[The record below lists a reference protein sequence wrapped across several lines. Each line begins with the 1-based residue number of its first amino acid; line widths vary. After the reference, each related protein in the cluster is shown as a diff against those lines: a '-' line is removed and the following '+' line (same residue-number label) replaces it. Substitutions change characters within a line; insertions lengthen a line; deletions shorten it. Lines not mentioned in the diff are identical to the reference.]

1 MRRYTRRQLTGEG
14 PCRRTMTPINR
25 QVTLPDRLG
34 VYLAASAELS
44 FSTFGLAGWQSLSPS
59 ECTAILWYKYSVHM
73 LCYLLCAVD
82 MLTTTWS
89 DWQQPETHGTGTT
102 TGLPSFHSP
111 YYLFFFTTPVQ
122 RLFCAISLHWP
133 VCRSACALH
142 LFALDQVRLRNEAR
156 VYNAKD
162 STGCCLPEIGIADHH
177 HLQNEFVSVCMH
189 RIHIHGSTPS
199 SAMSCR
205 VTHTCYAAPWPG
217 VHCVLY
223 LLVLAHR
230 RGSTTRALGRID
242 TMLIAFTL
250 LSRSGS

>member
-1 MRRYTRRQLTGEG
+1 MRRYTRRQWTGEG

-73 LCYLLCAVD
+73 LCYLLCGVD

-111 YYLFFFTTPVQ
+111 YYLFFFTTPVR

-133 VCRSACALH
+133 VCRSACAL
-142 LFALDQVRLRNEAR
+142 FALDKFGSEMKLESTTPKTRRDAACPRLELLTTTSCRMNLCLCVCIAFIFMAR
-156 VYNAKD
+156 RRRQPCPV
-162 STGCCLPEIGIADHH
+162 
-177 HLQNEFVSVCMH
+177 VSPTRAMP
-189 RIHIHGSTPS
+189 RLGLGSTMCCIYSYWPT
-199 SAMSCR
+199 
-205 VTHTCYAAPWPG
+205 VAA
-217 VHCVLY
+217 
-223 LLVLAHR
+223 
-230 RGSTTRALGRID
+230 
-242 TMLIAFTL
+242 
-250 LSRSGS
+250 